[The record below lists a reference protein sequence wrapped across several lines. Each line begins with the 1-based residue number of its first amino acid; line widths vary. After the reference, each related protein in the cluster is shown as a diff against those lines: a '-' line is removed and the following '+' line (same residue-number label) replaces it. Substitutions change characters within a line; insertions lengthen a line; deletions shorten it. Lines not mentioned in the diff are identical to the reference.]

1 MASNFVASDNTL
13 FEISVSANEEEH
25 LGEYSYSK
33 SIGPL
38 VQNTKYRISISG
50 SSYDSFAVEYY
61 NSSGNKVG
69 SFSSTEFTTPSTYY
83 PTWKVVVKGSSKSN
97 SYSYSLYKSVTVTN
111 TNESSGQSNASQQ
124 GGGTS
129 GRGQYS
135 GTQNSAGSGGAFGL
149 GANQTT
155 TNYRYDAGAGGGG
168 WYGGGTSHSDTGTGY
183 VNYSGGGSG
192 FVNTAANA
200 GYRPS
205 GYTGLQLESGS
216 TKDGS
221 TSFVSPLG
229 GNETGHSGNGYA
241 RITVLDN

>member
-1 MASNFVASDNTL
+1 MM
-13 FEISVSANEEEH
+13 EI
-25 LGEYSYSK
+25 
-33 SIGPL
+33 
-38 VQNTKYRISISG
+38 G
-50 SSYDSFAVEYY
+50 SSDSIVRSEIRTTIELSDSSHFDNLYVDEYEEQT
-61 NSSGNKVG
+61 KEE
-69 SFSSTEFTTPSTYY
+69 TQITPS
-83 PTWKVVVKGSSKSN
+83 SS
-97 SYSYSLYKSVTVTN
+97 
-111 TNESSGQSNASQQ
+111 QSNESQQ

-129 GRGQYS
+129 GRGQYP

-168 WYGGGTSHSDTGTGY
+168 WYGGGTSHSDTGTSY

-205 GYTGLQLESGS
+205 GYTGLQLDSGTTTAGNS
-216 TKDGS
+216 SHPS
-221 TSFVSPLG
+221 TSG

-241 RITVLDN
+241 RITVLE

>member
-25 LGEYSYSK
+25 LGEYPYSK
-33 SIGPL
+33 SIGSL
-38 VQNTKYRISISG
+38 VQNTKYRISLSG
-50 SSYDSFAVEYY
+50 SAYDSFTVEYY

-69 SFSSTEFTTPSTYY
+69 AFSSTEFTTPSTYY

-129 GRGQYS
+129 GRGQYP
-135 GTQNSAGSGGAFGL
+135 GTQNSAGSGGDFGL

-168 WYGGGTSHSDTGTGY
+168 WYGGGTNKSDTSTSY

-221 TSFVSPLG
+221 TSFASPSG

-241 RITVLDN
+241 RITVVE